1 MDVAAI
7 WDKMYGDSEYRYG
20 TQPNAFV
27 AEQAPQL
34 LTPGAQVLV
43 VGDGE
48 GRNGV
53 WLAKQGFDVTT
64 VDASVKGAAK
74 SKALAAELGVTMDI
88 RVGLFPQATADCAPF
103 DAVVLTFV
111 HVPPP
116 LRPGMHQAV
125 MQALVPGGL
134 VLLEGFRPEQRT
146 LGRTSGGPPAVPPMF
161 TEEMLR
167 SDFEGLEIES
177 LTSLTVTLDEGP
189 GHSGLA
195 EVLRLIARRP

>member
-1 MDVAAI
+1 
-7 WDKMYGDSEYRYG
+7 
-20 TQPNAFV
+20 
-27 AEQAPQL
+27 
-34 LTPGAQVLV
+34 LV
-43 VGDGE
+43 VGDGD
-48 GRNGV
+48 GRIGV
-53 WLAKQGFDVTT
+53 WLAQQGVSVTT
-64 VDASVKGAAK
+64 VDASAKGAAK
-74 SKALAAELGVTMDI
+74 STSLAAERGVRVDI
-88 RVGLFPQATADCAPF
+88 RVGLFPQATSDCPPF

-116 LRPGMHQAV
+116 LRPGVHQAV

-146 LGRTSGGPPAVPPMF
+146 LGRSSGGPPAVPPMF

-167 SDFEGLEIES
+167 SDFEGIEIES

-195 EVLRLIARRP
+195 EVVRLIARRP